1 MLQSFLF
8 IFLIHAENIFSPSVQ
23 KMLDQDAHKMDVI
36 VYFKRTADFSEART
50 RVHRSQ
56 RLESVFQSLV
66 QQATDS
72 QKDLK
77 QLLVQKNT
85 RFRSFYIENA
95 LVLFDVD
102 AKTLRDIAQM
112 KGIQSIGLNAPIR
125 MKEVPVRSSRDL
137 PARALAGH
145 LSLIQV
151 DKVWS
156 QLGVKGAGIV
166 VAGQDTGFYWQH
178 NALRAKYRGV
188 KGSLVSHNYN
198 WHDAIHGTKSGFCS
212 ADEAEPCDD
221 KDHGTHTMGT
231 MVGDDGKGRQIGIA
245 PEAQWI
251 GCRNMKIGVGSVA
264 SYLECF
270 EFFLAP
276 YPIGGD
282 PQKDGRPDLAPHIVN
297 NSWSCPVDEGC
308 KGDEFLGVIEA
319 YKAAG
324 ILLVVAASNN
334 GPNCGTISDAPA
346 KYAGEVLSVGA
357 YNTYMNDIAFFS
369 ALGPSTW
376 KGQLAPN
383 LIAPGDFIMSA
394 ITKGPD
400 SYEDKPGTSM
410 SSPQVAGVAALL
422 WSHRPEL
429 IGQIDVTIDILQKS
443 ARGMTANTSCG
454 GFPAQK
460 IPNAV
465 HGYGMLDAYKALTTP

>member
-8 IFLIHAENIFSPSVQ
+8 VFLIHAENIFSPGVQ
-23 KMLDQDAHKMDVI
+23 KMMAQKTPAMDVI
-36 VYFKRTADFSEART
+36 VYFERTSDLSQAKNRI
-50 RVHRSQ
+50 HRAQ
-56 RLESVFQSLV
+56 RIEYVFQSLV
-66 QQATDS
+66 QQATHS
-72 QKDLK
+72 QKDLQK
-77 QLLVQKNT
+77 WLVGKNKN
-85 RFRSFYIENA
+85 FRSFYIENA
-95 LVLFDVD
+95 VAIYAAD
-102 AKTLRDIAQM
+102 AKTLREIAQM

-125 MKEVPVRSSRDL
+125 MKEVPLSS
-137 PARALAGH
+137 PQQVPGRALAGH

-178 NALRAKYRGV
+178 NALRSKYRGV
-188 KGSLVSHNYN
+188 NGATVSHNYN

-212 ADEAEPCDD
+212 ADEVEPCDD

-231 MVGDDGKGRQIGIA
+231 MVGDDGKGRQIGVA

-251 GCRNMKIGVGSVA
+251 GCRNMKKGVGTVA

-276 YPIGGD
+276 YPLGGD

-334 GPNCGTISDAPA
+334 GPNCGTVSDAPA

-383 LIAPGDFIMSA
+383 LIAPGDVIVSA
-394 ITKGPD
+394 VTKGPD
-400 SYEDKPGTSM
+400 SYEDKLGTSM
-410 SSPQVAGVAALL
+410 SSPQVAGAAALL

-429 IGQIDVTIDILQKS
+429 IGQIEATIDILQKS
-443 ARGMTANTSCG
+443 ARGMTANSSCA